1 MTAPIVMKD
10 LDRQIVYG
18 PVLIPDMPDSDGD
31 VVSKDKIERV
41 AHRFLEEYRLME
53 HMHTLKSVARPV
65 ESYIAPVDIEL
76 GGNRIPQGSW
86 VMGAKVNDPDAWDD
100 VKKGKLTGFSV
111 VAVPTGATKGLTAEK
126 KLTLSDIERSGQDW
140 EVIAVGLVDAPAI
153 ELAKWTAVKSA
164 EASPWDKVKALF
176 NTRDVQDLLDSAE
189 EESRKAESH
198 ERSDDMDEKEI
209 AALVK
214 GAVTEAISP
223 VSDRLDAI
231 EAAGAETAKKEKAAK
246 EKAEGGPKKVDLTAE
261 ELAETVESAAKAAA
275 KEAVTE
281 VMVGFEKHIEG
292 IPAASAKSLA
302 ESIRGQ
308 DGDGTA
314 TKGRKPLE
322 RDAYGRRVAS

>member
-1 MTAPIVMKD
+1 
-10 LDRQIVYG
+10 
-18 PVLIPDMPDSDGD
+18 
-31 VVSKDKIERV
+31 
-41 AHRFLEEYRLME
+41 
-53 HMHTLKSVARPV
+53 
-65 ESYIAPVDIEL
+65 
-76 GGNRIPQGSW
+76 
-86 VMGAKVNDPDAWDD
+86 
-100 VKKGKLTGFSV
+100 
-111 VAVPTGATKGLTAEK
+111 
-126 KLTLSDIERSGQDW
+126 
-140 EVIAVGLVDAPAI
+140 
-153 ELAKWTAVKSA
+153 
-164 EASPWDKVKALF
+164 
-176 NTRDVQDLLDSAE
+176 
-189 EESRKAESH
+189 
-198 ERSDDMDEKEI
+198 MDEKEI